1 VIWSTHVSDFM
12 PHGMCLLWRP
22 DLMALHIVSDAVIAA
37 SYFAIPFGI
46 AWFVRRRADLNA
58 QHKALALLFAVFIA
72 ACGATHV
79 MSILVLW
86 TPLYVSEGLLKAATA
101 VVSAVSAVALVFLLP
116 QILRI
121 PSPRAL
127 AAEIEAHKATL
138 AELQAAREQL
148 AAKVDLRE
156 EELRETTRR
165 FETALRD
172 SPVTVFEQDEDL
184 RYCWVYNP
192 PMGIDPAQ
200 AIGKS
205 ESDLF
210 HHGSAAA
217 ARSLKLAAL
226 KEGVVKQGE
235 VFMQRNDAAGWFD
248 MRVEPVTLRNGRP
261 GIVATSIDI
270 TPLKSQ
276 QDHLHVVMRELNHR
290 AKNLLAVVLSIARQ
304 TARGLDLP
312 KAFME
317 QLQDR
322 LTSLAGAHDVLARQ
336 NWSGA
341 DLRSIVEVQL
351 SHQLKAF
358 AGRISIEG
366 PAFDLPPEA
375 AHYVGMALHE
385 LGSNA
390 VKYGALS
397 GERGTVAVAWT
408 LGGGIGAPELV
419 LTWTETVD
427 QPLSPPVHEGFG
439 SRLLKTLAPRA
450 VGGQADLEFL
460 ETGVCWRLRSTLTHQ
475 PSAVAL

>member
-1 VIWSTHVSDFM
+1 M

-22 DLMALHIVSDAVIAA
+22 DLMALHVVSDAVIAA
-37 SYFAIPFGI
+37 AYFAIPFGM
-46 AWFVRRRADLNA
+46 ALFVRRRPDLNS

-72 ACGATHV
+72 ACGGTHL

-86 TPLYVSEGLLKAATA
+86 TPLYVEEGLLKALTA
-101 VVSAVSAVALVFLLP
+101 VVSAVTAVALVFLIP
-116 QILRI
+116 QLLRI

-138 AELQAAREQL
+138 AELQAARERL

-156 EELRETTRR
+156 EDLRETTRR

-172 SPVTVFEQDEDL
+172 SPVTVFEQDEAL

-192 PMGIDPAQ
+192 PMGVDPGAV
-200 AIGKS
+200 IGKS
-205 ESDLF
+205 EFEIFTPD
-210 HHGSAAA
+210 SAEA
-217 ARSLKLAAL
+217 ARVLKDAAL
-226 KEGVVKQGE
+226 SEGVVKRGE
-235 VFMQRNDAAGWFD
+235 LQMQREGEEAGWFEV
-248 MRVEPVTLRNGRP
+248 RVEPVTLRNGRP

-270 TPLKSQ
+270 TPLKRH

-312 KAFME
+312 ADFME

-322 LTSLAGAHDVLARQ
+322 LMSLAGAHDVLARQ

-351 SHQLKAF
+351 SHQLQAF
-358 AGRISIEG
+358 GGRIVIEG
-366 PAFDLPPEA
+366 PPFDLPPEA

-390 VKYGALS
+390 VKYGALACD
-397 GERGTVAVAWT
+397 RGTVAVAWT
-408 LGGGIGAPELV
+408 LSGDPAAPELA

-427 QPLSPPVHEGFG
+427 SPLSEPTREGFG

-450 VGGQADLEFL
+450 VGGRADLQFF
-460 ETGVCWRLRSTLTHQ
+460 ETGVRWSLTATLKHT
-475 PSAVAL
+475 PKPALAPA